1 MKAQKKKSKTKK
13 TAKKKSAPKA
23 KAKKKAVKAKG
34 KAPAKAKTKA
44 AAKSKV
50 KAKTKSPAKKKSAGL
65 TVQDLFRLKQEKEQA
80 AQNAL
85 NPDWQHKKDLPPQGQ
100 HSPEAP
106 KDIASRKSGLGGI
119 RHH

>member
-1 MKAQKKKSKTKK
+1 MKTKKTKK

-23 KAKKKAVKAKG
+23 KAKKKTMKAKG
-34 KAPAKAKTKA
+34 KAPAKAKT

-50 KAKTKSPAKKKSAGL
+50 KAKTKSPAKKKSTGL

-80 AQNAL
+80 AQAAL
-85 NPDWQHKKDLPPQGQ
+85 NPDWQHKKDLPPQDQ